1 MRTKEGMAMKQ
12 SLTVLLVDDD
22 QDFIE
27 QMRCMLE
34 AAGHR
39 VSTAPGRARAEEML
53 EQLKPDLAVIDLM
66 MDRNDD
72 GFVLAYMIKKK
83 YPDVPVIM
91 VTAVTSETGIDF
103 SSAQDTGGWMKADAL
118 LQKPVRFEQLEA
130 QIKRLCHG

>member
-1 MRTKEGMAMKQ
+1 MKEGTIM
-12 SLTVLLVDDD
+12 SEHLTILLVDDD

-27 QMRCMLE
+27 QMQYMLE
-34 AAGHR
+34 SAGHKTR
-39 VSTAPGRARAEEML
+39 TAPGRARAEEIL
-53 EQLKPDLAVIDLM
+53 EELKPDLAVIDLM
-66 MDRNDD
+66 MDQNDD
-72 GFVLAYMIKKK
+72 GFVLAYRIKKK

-103 SSAQDTGGWMKADAL
+103 ASASDTGGWMKADAI

>member
-1 MRTKEGMAMKQ
+1 MKEGTTMKER
-12 SLTVLLVDDD
+12 LTVLLVDDD

-34 AAGHR
+34 TAGHLVRMAAGR
-39 VSTAPGRARAEEML
+39 EEAEEIL
-53 EQLKPDLAVIDLM
+53 EELKPDLAVIDLM

-72 GFVLAYMIKKK
+72 GFVLAYRIKKR

-103 SSAQDTGGWMKADAL
+103 TTAPDTGGWMKADAI
-118 LQKPVRFEQLEA
+118 LQKPVRYEQLA
-130 QIKRLCHG
+130 VQIKRLCNG